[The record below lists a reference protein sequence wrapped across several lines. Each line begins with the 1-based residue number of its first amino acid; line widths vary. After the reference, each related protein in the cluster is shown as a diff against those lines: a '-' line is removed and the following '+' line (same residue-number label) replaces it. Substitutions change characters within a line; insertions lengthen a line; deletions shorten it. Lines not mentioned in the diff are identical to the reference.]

1 MLPDG
6 DVLLSEIAEQIKYA
20 SPEICP
26 NNTYNKT
33 YEMGEIIKEGSI
45 YDIPICEICEGLT
58 KAQYKRL
65 ARKQREYIEAL
76 TLKKQ

>member
-1 MLPDG
+1 ML
-6 DVLLSEIAEQIKYA
+6 LRLHIQEIAEQIENA

-26 NNTYNKT
+26 NDTYNKT